1 MNLEPHDL
9 EERVWQIIATL
20 TPNPARLAARVPE
33 LELRDGAGID
43 SLGFVSLMFKL
54 EEALNVNV
62 VSGQIDF
69 SAIRTVAD
77 VIRLAQ
83 GQNS

>member
-1 MNLEPHDL
+1 MNLEPHEL

-20 TPNPARLAARVPE
+20 TPNPDLLAARAPQ

-54 EEALNVNV
+54 EEALHVNV
-62 VSGQIDF
+62 VSAELDF

-83 GQNS
+83 GANS